1 LLWTN
6 DSLLITGTTCMR
18 IQTPSNTMWAPSEAH
33 PVHTKLR
40 QVQTLTT
47 PEVKE
52 EATSPGEP
60 PASASP
66 QPQAA
71 YIYICVCVCVCI
83 CIYSLLMSS
92 IVLYI

>member
-1 LLWTN
+1 
-6 DSLLITGTTCMR
+6 
-18 IQTPSNTMWAPSEAH
+18 MWAPSEAH

-71 YIYICVCVCVCI
+71 YIYIYMRVCVYAYV
-83 CIYSLLMSS
+83 Y
-92 IVLYI
+92 IVF

>member
-1 LLWTN
+1 
-6 DSLLITGTTCMR
+6 
-18 IQTPSNTMWAPSEAH
+18 MWAPSEAH

-71 YIYICVCVCVCI
+71 YVYVYIVF
-83 CIYSLLMSS
+83 YSLIY
-92 IVLYI
+92 IVLYSLTVYSLI